1 MPKTLRVYIPL
12 ELRRGGGRSRIL
24 PPKHVEITMNR
35 GQDPH
40 LLRTTGRAC
49 PCSQQGWWRRKC
61 ASNRTVSCDP

>member
-1 MPKTLRVYIPL
+1 MPETLRVHIPL

-40 LLRTTGRAC
+40 LLRAIRRAC
-49 PCSQQGWWRRKC
+49 PCSQQG
-61 ASNRTVSCDP
+61 